1 MTSNNP
7 RRPILPK
14 TRSTI
19 SVVDH
24 KKPTPGVDSTP
35 LTSTPSSSSSSF
47 KTIAPKSNQD
57 HTVIITPEV
66 VKGNES
72 NEDVVLYCDIES
84 SSQDFNPLRNYRAIY
99 ANNVVPRS
107 YLRVM
112 HQRVLLPSHTIPRT
126 PINTDILPSG
136 PSSSGFN
143 VDKKGSPR
151 PVVKF
156 LLRIGS
162 ALVRSQYEPAVGKE
176 VTPHQ
181 LLLSNRRKRR
191 RVDEE
196 PTRLSTDKVNIET
209 INISH
214 LEWKPKMRHPRWED
228 IWNYCNHCRCPYV
241 PTSALELL
249 RHLERGHQK
258 LININSTVIPKK
270 TRLEKVDCNDCMLN
284 AAELLGNKL
293 ISRFFIPLTVN
304 IFDSSSNISPYTC
317 FVCGQVNKSQRL
329 LESHFQR
336 MHPQLTP
343 GRIEKSTVILCSIC
357 GFPTQTNLTRHSS
370 HHLHSDISI
379 HISCKSNPSIH
390 NSAPWSGCDAHALA
404 CLMLYPTMYSRFGLP
419 IHVAHFLYALIQR
432 MLMARINQFGGWSSQ
447 SYTLRCCAAISA
459 IYGELVD
466 PGQCKPLIQSKMR
479 ILEHNNSLKSVFP
492 KASIPS
498 TVSFYNST
506 PAQIR
511 TCNSKSAIPISL
523 STVLVSSS
531 LPTQQYFASSS
542 SSGVNLT
549 NISSVCIL
557 PNSSS
562 VTSVSDLASK
572 SVTGSILPS
581 ILVSQPTTIPTVSV
595 KYALPLE
602 SMPPVCVTINKQ
614 PNLFMHGNTQIPA
627 ATTSWPVLSSSNP
640 TLLSFLSSNQS
651 KISIQPKP
659 VIPVSVGLASDNLL
673 QQQSSLNNNRHN
685 TIRVQLGLNGQVR
698 QSLGSQPRSLPRVLP
713 MLEVP
718 CELCPSNIPTETN
731 IQSFHVMS
739 RHRVKGLRHI
749 PAIPCRL
756 CGQLFW
762 TKAGVIRHQHVGCA
776 FCGEKALCNSTY
788 YLHEI
793 IKHPQDFASRLKK
806 GAYNC
811 PQCCRVFSDM
821 VSFIIH
827 LQTVHFFTVPDE
839 ISNHLC
845 KYDSTK
851 NNQINFNN
859 LPMSSKLTNL
869 STLYSSLC
877 MSTIPVSYSLPDN
890 ITVYMKPEEIPC
902 WKCSVCSTHFI
913 TINHLDLHMAQASH
927 QYWCPVCPYA
937 CERAI
942 SLWKH
947 YCSIH
952 NKESEP
958 NQIPATNKLYR
969 IVKTQS
975 VGTTNFSTSITATS
989 TTLSSPSSSLSKI
1002 TAAKII
1008 TSPLKRGNQRCAI
1021 GHLSQFHGCDLCP
1034 VFCLTVDDLNTHK
1047 KTAHA
1052 NEMLKE
1058 NSNNNNNNSKQPV
1071 VSNTSGFL
1079 TTISTSITTTT
1090 TTTTT
1095 AIITSALGNQPIRL
1109 TTTTSSP
1116 SSSSAKFINPHDGG
1130 VSGDIVCDV
1139 INSSTLTVSSHS
1151 NESRLS
1157 LNRSVKS
1164 ITGEQLIF
1172 EKSLSTI
1179 AINND
1184 DGNTE
1189 TDVTMET
1196 NSSNNH
1202 QMIDQ
1207 ITIIDDNNDNNDTH
1221 DNRNEINKGLNTVEH
1236 DNVGNDEDEDVVC
1249 PMCEFHSKLR
1259 SDVMQHIMDCH

>member
-1 MTSNNP
+1 MY
-7 RRPILPK
+7 
-14 TRSTI
+14 
-19 SVVDH
+19 
-24 KKPTPGVDSTP
+24 
-35 LTSTPSSSSSSF
+35 
-47 KTIAPKSNQD
+47 
-57 HTVIITPEV
+57 
-66 VKGNES
+66 
-72 NEDVVLYCDIES
+72 DV
-84 SSQDFNPLRNYRAIY
+84 
-99 ANNVVPRS
+99 
-107 YLRVM
+107 
-112 HQRVLLPSHTIPRT
+112 H
-126 PINTDILPSG
+126 
-136 PSSSGFN
+136 
-143 VDKKGSPR
+143 
-151 PVVKF
+151 
-156 LLRIGS
+156 GS

-336 MHPQLTP
+336 
-343 GRIEKSTVILCSIC
+343 
-357 GFPTQTNLTRHSS
+357 
-370 HHLHSDISI
+370 
-379 HISCKSNPSIH
+379 
-390 NSAPWSGCDAHALA
+390 APWSGCDAHALA

-506 PAQIR
+506 PTQIR

-673 QQQSSLNNNRHN
+673 QLQSSLNNNRDN

-1008 TSPLKRGNQRCAI
+1008 TSPLKRGNQ
-1021 GHLSQFHGCDLCP
+1021 
-1034 VFCLTVDDLNTHK
+1034 
-1047 KTAHA
+1047 
-1052 NEMLKE
+1052 
-1058 NSNNNNNNSKQPV
+1058 
-1071 VSNTSGFL
+1071 
-1079 TTISTSITTTT
+1079 
-1090 TTTTT
+1090 
-1095 AIITSALGNQPIRL
+1095 PIRL